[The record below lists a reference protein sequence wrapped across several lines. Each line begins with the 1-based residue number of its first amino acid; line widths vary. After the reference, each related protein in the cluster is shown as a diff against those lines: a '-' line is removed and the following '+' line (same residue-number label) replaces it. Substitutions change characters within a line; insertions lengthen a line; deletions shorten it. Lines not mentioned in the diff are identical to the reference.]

1 MGYTEG
7 GDSGFPDWVKA
18 IRKANA
24 NTQLQLACMREH
36 VADKQRSQTK
46 VGQ

>member
-7 GDSGFPDWVKA
+7 GDSGFPDWAKA
-18 IRKANA
+18 IRKAIA
-24 NTQLQLACMREH
+24 NMQLQLAYMREH
-36 VADKQRSQTK
+36 VADKQRLQTK